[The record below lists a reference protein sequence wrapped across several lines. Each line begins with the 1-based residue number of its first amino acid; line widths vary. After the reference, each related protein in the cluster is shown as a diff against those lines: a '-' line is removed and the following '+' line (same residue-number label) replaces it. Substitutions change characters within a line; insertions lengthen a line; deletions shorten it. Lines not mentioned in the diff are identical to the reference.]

1 MLNAMAGKSDDD
13 PFTWNIPFAQLPD
26 YAKSCED
33 TNLAGIAIG
42 IPRNTLSEIAA
53 PVMAAFESA
62 IASLGGLGANI
73 KDETNIPSAKEHK
86 ELSEDEEFFVITA
99 EFKSDLA
106 AYFATLQNNPHK
118 LSSVADLIEFI
129 KTHPEEEYPDRD
141 IERFLRTQNDDSDVT
156 SAKFKEAV
164 EREDRLYRKEGILGV
179 MDELNLDVIAVP
191 ANASSPSAAAAA
203 LGLPI
208 ITVPLGF
215 YPEDTEVK
223 KTKWDLVETAPGI
236 P

>member
-1 MLNAMAGKSDDD
+1 M
-13 PFTWNIPFAQLPD
+13 
-26 YAKSCED
+26 
-33 TNLAGIAIG
+33 
-42 IPRNTLSEIAA
+42 
-53 PVMAAFESA
+53 
-62 IASLGGLGANI
+62 
-73 KDETNIPSAKEHK
+73 
-86 ELSEDEEFFVITA
+86 
-99 EFKSDLA
+99 
-106 AYFATLQNNPHK
+106 
-118 LSSVADLIEFI
+118 ADLIEFI

-141 IERFLRTQNDDSDVT
+141 IERFLRTQNEDSDVT

>member
-13 PFTWNIPFAQLPD
+13 PFTWNIPFDKLPD

-42 IPRNTLSEIAA
+42 IPRNTLSEIAT

-86 ELSEDEEFFVITA
+86 ELCEDEEFFVITA

-106 AYFATLQNNPHK
+106 AYFATLQNNHTSCPPWQT
-118 LSSVADLIEFI
+118 LLNSSRLIQRKSIQTATSKGSFG
-129 KTHPEEEYPDRD
+129 
-141 IERFLRTQNDDSDVT
+141 LR
-156 SAKFKEAV
+156 
-164 EREDRLYRKEGILGV
+164 
-179 MDELNLDVIAVP
+179 MM
-191 ANASSPSAAAAA
+191 
-203 LGLPI
+203 
-208 ITVPLGF
+208 
-215 YPEDTEVK
+215 
-223 KTKWDLVETAPGI
+223 TAM
-236 P
+236 